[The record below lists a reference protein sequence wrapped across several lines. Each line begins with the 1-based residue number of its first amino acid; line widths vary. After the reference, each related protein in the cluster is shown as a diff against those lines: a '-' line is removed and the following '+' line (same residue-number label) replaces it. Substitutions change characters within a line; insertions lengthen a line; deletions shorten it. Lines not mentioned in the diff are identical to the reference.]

1 MPRIKEK
8 EKVLNGRGIVFT
20 YEDDNVG
27 KYFYRELKEGTKLYR
42 TKLIEGATT
51 LEEAKEKALD
61 VAMEMR
67 GDDPHHL
74 SQDAI
79 PKEQVPRESLSL
91 VEREE
96 KLISRKERL
105 AREERKKEQ
114 PKMTVEKALNDW
126 LAGQK
131 KRVDAGSF
139 AEASY
144 SHKYYSSLHI
154 KRYLEHKKIFF
165 TSQISTDTFDDYI
178 EFRYQ
183 DTQKRLV
190 IHRELAVLG
199 EWIKSYLV
207 RFKYIPAHLWLDGQ
221 FLPRIEIRQI
231 DRDANPAINAD
242 DWKVI
247 LDYVRNV
254 WRKEAYEPTPMTT
267 SNQFH
272 KNIKTT
278 RKPEK
283 KVVWFRNMFW
293 TWIRVAKNTGM
304 SPEEVCKLKWKN
316 IEIRDVGRYSS
327 RKAEEEIYEYQKA
340 GIDVIS
346 DGPEPEDG
354 DWVPE
359 ESMIGREERL
369 ISYISTIRKKTS
381 APREIPCNLAY
392 LFKRWMKFLQEL
404 DVEVNPDD
412 FVFAQIYNEKKEPSQ
427 ARIRQTW
434 RKIVDQLSSEGKL
447 KGHKFSDRKYT
458 LYSMRSTF
466 IEDHLI
472 KRTDLYLLA
481 RLSGHSVTTLMES
494 YERLDIRQ
502 RAEELTAIEFG
513 KKKTPEPQVINLFKN

>member
-1 MPRIKEK
+1 MNGNSAGKWFYKEK
-8 EKVLNGRGIVFT
+8 IKGV
-20 YEDDNVG
+20 
-27 KYFYRELKEGTKLYR
+27 KKYR
-42 TKLIEGATT
+42 TKEIVGAKT
-51 LEEAKEKALD
+51 LEEARELVTD
-61 VAMEMR
+61 VAIQLAAQASEQPTITSPN
-67 GDDPHHL
+67 DP
-74 SQDAI
+74 A
-79 PKEQVPRESLSL
+79 SLI
-91 VEREE
+91 EREE

-105 AREERKKEQ
+105 AREERKREQ

-144 SHKYYSSLHI
+144 SHKYYSCLHI
-154 KRYLEHKKIFF
+154 KRYLEHKKVFF

-190 IHRELAVLG
+190 IQRELAVLG

-254 WRKEAYEPTPMTT
+254 WRKEAYEPTPMATR
-267 SNQFH
+267 NQFH
-272 KNIKTT
+272 KNIQTT

-283 KVVWFRNMFW
+283 KTVWFRNMFW

-327 RKAEEEIYEYQKA
+327 RKAEEEIEEIEA
-340 GIDVIS
+340 EGIEVIS
-346 DGPEPEDG
+346 DSPIPEDG
-354 DWVPE
+354 DCVPQE
-359 ESMIGREERL
+359 KMIGREERL
-369 ISYISTIRKKTS
+369 IAYISTIRKKTS
-381 APREIPCNLAY
+381 APRENPCNLAY
-392 LFKRWMKFLQEL
+392 LFKRWMSFLQEL
-404 DVEVNPDD
+404 NVEVNPDD

-434 RKIVDQLSSEGKL
+434 RKIVDQLMSEGKL

-466 IEDHLI
+466 IEDHLLR
-472 KRTDLYLLA
+472 RTDLYLLA
-481 RLSGHSVTTLMES
+481 RVSGHSVTTLMES

-502 RAEELTAIEFG
+502 RAQELTNIEYG
-513 KKKTPEPQVINLFKN
+513 KKKAADPQVINLFKN

>member
-1 MPRIKEK
+1 MPVMRDKA
-8 EKVLNGRGIVFT
+8 KVLNGRGTVFSYST
-20 YEDDNVG
+20 GSQAG

-67 GDDPHHL
+67 DEDPHHR

-79 PKEQVPRESLSL
+79 PEEKVSTKATQALTL
-91 VEREE
+91 VQREE

-105 AREERKKEQ
+105 AREVRKKEQ
-114 PKMTVEKALNDW
+114 PKMTVEKALDDW
-126 LAGQK
+126 LKGQK
-131 KRVDAGSF
+131 KRVDAGTFEES
-139 AEASY
+139 SY
-144 SHKYYSSLHI
+144 SHKFHCCLHLR
-154 KRYLEHKKIFF
+154 KYLKYKKVFL
-165 TSQISTDTFDDYI
+165 TSQIKTDTFDEYI

-183 DTQKRLV
+183 KTQRRQV
-190 IHRELAVLG
+190 IHRELAVIG

-221 FLPRIEIRQI
+221 FLPRIEIRPI
-231 DRDANPAINAD
+231 DKDANPAINAD

-247 LDYVRNV
+247 LDYTRDV
-254 WRKEAYEPTPMTT
+254 WRKEAYETT
-267 SNQFH
+267 TQ
-272 KNIKTT
+272 KNNGTKVE

-283 KVVWFRNMFW
+283 KTVWFRNMFW

-304 SPEEVCKLKWKN
+304 SPEEICKLKWKN

-327 RKAEEEIYEYQKA
+327 RKAEEEIYEFQKE

-346 DGPEPEDG
+346 DSPEPKEG
-354 DWVPE
+354 DWVPQAT
-359 ESMIGREERL
+359 MMGREERL

-392 LFKRWMKFLQEL
+392 LFQRWMKFLKDL
-404 DVEVNPDD
+404 NAEVNPDD
-412 FVFAQIYNEKKEPSQ
+412 YVFAQIYNEKKEPSQ

-466 IEDHLI
+466 IEDHLLR
-472 KRTDLYLLA
+472 RTDIFLLA
-481 RLSGHSVTTLMES
+481 RVSGHSVKTLMDT

-502 RAEELTAIEFG
+502 RAQELTSIEYG
-513 KKKTPEPQVINLFKN
+513 KQKVPEPQVVNLFDS

>member
-1 MPRIKEK
+1 MPKLLAK
-8 EKVLNGRGIVFT
+8 QKVLNGRGEVVT
-20 YEDDNVG
+20 WSDSNVG
-27 KYFYRELKEGTKLYR
+27 KFFYREKVKGRKTYR
-42 TKLIEGATT
+42 NKLIPNAKTM
-51 LEEAKEKALD
+51 EEAVSMCMDIAIQLRE
-61 VAMEMR
+61 E
-67 GDDPHHL
+67 DPHHL
-74 SQDAI
+74 SKDAI
-79 PKEQVPRESLSL
+79 PKEQVPDESLSL

-96 KLISRKERL
+96 KLIKRKERL

-131 KRVDAGSF
+131 KRVDAGRF

-144 SHKYYSSLHI
+144 SHKYYSCLHI
-154 KRYLEHKKIFF
+154 KSYLEHKKIFF
-165 TSQISTDTFDDYI
+165 SSQISTDTFDDYI

-190 IHRELAVLG
+190 IQRELAVLG

-247 LDYVRNV
+247 LDYVRDV
-254 WRKEAYEPTPMTT
+254 WRKEAYEPTPITT

-272 KNIKTT
+272 KNIQTT

-316 IEIRDVGRYSS
+316 IEIRDVGRYNS
-327 RKAEEEIYEYQKA
+327 RKAEEEVYAIQRE
-340 GIDVIS
+340 GIDVIQDS
-346 DGPEPEDG
+346 PEPEDG

-359 ESMIGREERL
+359 HMIGREERL

-381 APREIPCNLAY
+381 APREIPCDLAY
-392 LFKRWMKFLQEL
+392 LFQRWMNFLQEL
-404 DVEVNPDD
+404 NVGVNPDD

-434 RKIVDQLSSEGKL
+434 RKIVDQLMSEGKL

-466 IEDHLI
+466 IEDHLLR
-472 KRTDLYLLA
+472 RTDLYLLA
-481 RLSGHSVTTLMES
+481 RVSGHSVTTLMES

-502 RAEELTAIEFG
+502 RAQELTTIEHRKG
-513 KKKTPEPQVINLFKN
+513 KAPESQVINLFDS

>member
-1 MPRIKEK
+1 LPKIAQS
-8 EKVLNGRGIVFT
+8 EKVLNGRGRVILFA
-20 YEDDNVG
+20 NGNSAG
-27 KYFYRELKEGTKLYR
+27 KWFYKEKVAGSHDTYR
-42 TKLIEGATT
+42 TKEIVGAKT
-51 LEEAKEKALD
+51 LEEARELVTD
-61 VAMEMR
+61 VAIQLAAQSSEQPTITSPN
-67 GDDPHHL
+67 DP
-74 SQDAI
+74 A
-79 PKEQVPRESLSL
+79 SLIK
-91 VEREE
+91 REE

-114 PKMTVEKALNDW
+114 PKMTAEKALNDW

-144 SHKYYSSLHI
+144 SHKYYSCLHI

-165 TSQISTDTFDDYI
+165 TSQISTNTFDDYI

-247 LDYVRNV
+247 LDHVRDV

-272 KNIKTT
+272 KNIQTN

-283 KVVWFRNMFW
+283 KTVWFRNMFW

-327 RKAEEEIYEYQKA
+327 RKAEEEIEEIEA
-340 GIDVIS
+340 EGIEVIAE
-346 DGPEPEDG
+346 GPEPEEG
-354 DWVPE
+354 DWVPQE
-359 ESMIGREERL
+359 KMIGREERL
-369 ISYISTIRKKTS
+369 IAYISTIRKKTS

-481 RLSGHSVTTLMES
+481 RVSGHSVTTLMES

-502 RAEELTAIEFG
+502 RAQELTAIEFG
-513 KKKTPEPQVINLFKN
+513 KKKTPEPQVINLFEN